1 LRAAAAGGSVVVSV
15 GYTSAMARRG
25 GIDLGGTKVQAAI
38 VDDDGQVRG
47 ESRHPTPTTGGPQA
61 VADTCAAALREA
73 ADASGVKTR
82 HLEAVGVGSPGVI
95 DVEAGSVTSARNL
108 PDWEGTFPL
117 GESLS
122 GALGTPVVI
131 GNDVDVATLAE
142 FELGAGKPYD
152 SLLGVFWGTGVG
164 GGLILEGRRWAGRG
178 AAGEIGHMVVQ
189 QSGGARCSC
198 GRLGCMEAYA
208 GRGALEAIARR
219 RAGNGEPT
227 ILFDI
232 MEERGRTRLTSGVWN
247 RALKHDDQLAQ
258 ELIDQAVEALGTA
271 IGSAVNLIDPE
282 AVIIGGGLGLKLGQ
296 PYVDRIVEA
305 MMPHV
310 FADERPPAVHLASLG
325 DLGGAIGAAL
335 LAREAATSA
344 PRA

>member
-1 LRAAAAGGSVVVSV
+1 
-15 GYTSAMARRG
+15 
-25 GIDLGGTKVQAAI
+25 
-38 VDDDGQVRG
+38 
-47 ESRHPTPTTGGPQA
+47 
-61 VADTCAAALREA
+61 
-73 ADASGVKTR
+73 
-82 HLEAVGVGSPGVI
+82 VGSPGVI

-117 GESLS
+117 GETLAA
-122 GALGTPVVI
+122 ALGTPVVI

-164 GGLILEGRRWAGRG
+164 GGLILDGRRWAGRG
-178 AAGEIGHMVVQ
+178 AAAEIGHVVVQ
-189 QSGGARCSC
+189 QDGGARCPC
-198 GRLGCMEAYA
+198 GRWGCMEAYA
-208 GRGALEAIARR
+208 GRGALEAVARR

-227 ILFDI
+227 TLFDL
-232 MEERGRTRLTSGVWN
+232 MEQRGRTRLTSGVWS
-247 RALKHDDQLAQ
+247 RALKQGDRLAQ
-258 ELIDQAVEALGTA
+258 ELIDQAVAALGTG

-296 PYVDRIVEA
+296 PYVERIVEA
-305 MMPHV
+305 MLPHV
-310 FADERPPAVHLASLG
+310 FADERPPAVHLAALG

>member
-1 LRAAAAGGSVVVSV
+1 
-15 GYTSAMARRG
+15 MALRG

-38 VDDDGQVRG
+38 VDDDGQAQGQARLA
-47 ESRHPTPTTGGPQA
+47 TPTTGGPQA
-61 VADTCAAALREA
+61 VADACVAALREA
-73 ADASGVKTR
+73 AGAAGVKTR
-82 HLEAVGVGSPGVI
+82 HLEGVGVGSPGVI
-95 DVEAGSVTSARNL
+95 DADTGSVTSARNL

-117 GESLS
+117 GDTLS
-122 GALGTPVVI
+122 TALGAPVAI

-164 GGLILEGRRWAGRG
+164 GGLILDGKRWAGRG
-178 AAGEIGHMVVQ
+178 AAAEIGHMVVQ
-189 QSGGARCSC
+189 QSGGARCPC
-198 GRLGCMEAYA
+198 GRSGCMEAYA

-227 ILFDI
+227 ILFDV

-247 RALKHDDQLAQ
+247 RALKQGDHLAQ
-258 ELIDQAVEALGTA
+258 ELMDQAVEALGTG

-310 FADERPPAVHLASLG
+310 FADERPPAVHLAALG
-325 DLGGAIGAAL
+325 DLGGAIGATL